1 MRETRF
7 YSNMSLCPW
16 QQCVTAQLGNTNSFV
31 SDEEVGEEKKMKKDK
46 DEEGNGLYYI
56 INMNE
61 KTLTAPGQVLSSE
74 MQDTGY
80 RGGENVDDFQRYSFA
95 RLWWV
100 MVGLL
105 QNVVK
110 MFVKASKIFPKAGK
124 VEAIS
129 FLLIPANFST
139 SSYFPPY
146 FMMFSLHLLLILKKI
161 VALLPNL

>member
-16 QQCVTAQLGNTNSFV
+16 QQRVTAQLGNTNSFV

-61 KTLTAPGQVLSSE
+61 KTLTVPGQVLSSE

-95 RLWWV
+95 RL
-100 MVGLL
+100 
-105 QNVVK
+105 
-110 MFVKASKIFPKAGK
+110 
-124 VEAIS
+124 
-129 FLLIPANFST
+129 
-139 SSYFPPY
+139 
-146 FMMFSLHLLLILKKI
+146 
-161 VALLPNL
+161 

>member
-16 QQCVTAQLGNTNSFV
+16 QQCVTAHVGNTNSFV
-31 SDEEVGEEKKMKKDK
+31 SDEEVDEEKKMKKDK

-61 KTLTAPGQVLSSE
+61 KTLTVPGQVLSSE

-95 RLWWV
+95 RL
-100 MVGLL
+100 
-105 QNVVK
+105 
-110 MFVKASKIFPKAGK
+110 
-124 VEAIS
+124 
-129 FLLIPANFST
+129 
-139 SSYFPPY
+139 
-146 FMMFSLHLLLILKKI
+146 
-161 VALLPNL
+161 

>member
-16 QQCVTAQLGNTNSFV
+16 QQRVTAQLGNTNSFV

-95 RLWWV
+95 RL
-100 MVGLL
+100 
-105 QNVVK
+105 
-110 MFVKASKIFPKAGK
+110 
-124 VEAIS
+124 
-129 FLLIPANFST
+129 
-139 SSYFPPY
+139 
-146 FMMFSLHLLLILKKI
+146 
-161 VALLPNL
+161 